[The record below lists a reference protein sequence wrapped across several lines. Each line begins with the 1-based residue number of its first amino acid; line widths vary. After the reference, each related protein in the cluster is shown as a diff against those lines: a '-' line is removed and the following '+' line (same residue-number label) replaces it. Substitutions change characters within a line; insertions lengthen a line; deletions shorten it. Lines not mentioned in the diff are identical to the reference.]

1 MFIVLSCFASLIYL
15 IIYPI
20 IFDSIK
26 EIKTNLEIK
35 WDDEVTNELIKLLSE
50 EGSLNYTYS
59 LVMVII
65 CSIAL
70 VLIPFLVKSY
80 CYGCDWEKKLI
91 LNLDTKYNRS

>member
-1 MFIVLSCFASLIYL
+1 MFVVLLFFASLIYL
-15 IIYPI
+15 IINPN

-35 WDDEVTNELIKLLSE
+35 WDDDVTNELIKLLSE
-50 EGSLNYTYS
+50 EGSLNYIYS

-70 VLIPFLVKSY
+70 VLTPFLIKGY
-80 CYGCDWEKKLI
+80 CYCCDSEKKLI

>member
-1 MFIVLSCFASLIYL
+1 MIYQ
-15 IIYPI
+15 I

-35 WDDEVTNELIKLLSE
+35 WEDEVTNELIKLLSE
-50 EGSLNYTYS
+50 EGSLNYIYS

-70 VLIPFLVKSY
+70 VLTPFLIKGY
-80 CYGCDWEKKLI
+80 CYCCGSEKKLI
-91 LNLDTKYNRS
+91 LNLDNTLYFNWNEWNYIIN